1 MRPEPPPPAPGSQT
15 LAGVITARLAR
26 GETMPQVLAASYD
39 AFEFIRLLARQCED
53 RDPRL
58 FAAFMTTAAAAADGL
73 DALAFSDSL
82 PAPGEPGATVIT
94 GIPPSTDADLGT
106 VADTLA
112 ALAAVLSRQLT
123 RAAALAP
130 ADGDRHACRL
140 AGRAAD
146 EIHRLMARA
155 DDHARSR

>member
-1 MRPEPPPPAPGSQT
+1 MPPEPPPPAPGSLT

-39 AFEFIRLLARQCED
+39 AFEFTRLLAHQCED

-82 PAPGEPGATVIT
+82 PAPGEPGATVST
-94 GIPPSTDADLGT
+94 GIPPSADADLGT
-106 VADTLA
+106 VADPGRSSCGPGA
-112 ALAAVLSRQLT
+112 S
-123 RAAALAP
+123 
-130 ADGDRHACRL
+130 ADP
-140 AGRAAD
+140 
-146 EIHRLMARA
+146 
-155 DDHARSR
+155 RSGPLPC